1 MGADFNGP
9 TLSNTFSYLG
19 SGCAAKWWD
28 SHGNSME
35 TCWEKYRVTSIAN
48 MYEYGRW
55 TNVNGGVI
63 PEWYIPDYRPYE
75 VVIGSRPRPYYSGR
89 VSRMTNWFPKSGSAT
104 CTASSNHIY
113 GGTISVGSGATTCQN
128 TRINEDSAA
137 AYMEE
142 VYDAT
147 GIQNVTTLPKN
158 VGLEFAMLLEA
169 SSSRTPLMEDWSS
182 AAFGTSAAG
191 ELLGYDESYSG
202 THWM

>member
-1 MGADFNGP
+1 
-9 TLSNTFSYLG
+9 
-19 SGCAAKWWD
+19 
-28 SHGNSME
+28 
-35 TCWEKYRVTSIAN
+35 
-48 MYEYGRW
+48 
-55 TNVNGGVI
+55 
-63 PEWYIPDYRPYE
+63 
-75 VVIGSRPRPYYSGR
+75 
-89 VSRMTNWFPKSGSAT
+89 MTNWFPKSGSAT